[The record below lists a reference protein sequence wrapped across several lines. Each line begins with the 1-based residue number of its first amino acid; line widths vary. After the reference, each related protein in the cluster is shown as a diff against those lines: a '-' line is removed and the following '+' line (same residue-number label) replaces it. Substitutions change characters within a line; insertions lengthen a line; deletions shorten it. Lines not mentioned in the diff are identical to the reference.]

1 MVYATALK
9 SGPHGYNGNYLAV
22 AGEYQL
28 LEATRYIAK
37 TMFRY
42 GWTESSEPDTFTED
56 ELTKYYGAIEKIG
69 GTKYYSGT
77 NSRGVSANAERLGW
91 KPKHIDVSQ
100 FYEDYVVSET
110 ERIGRE
116 FKAGK

>member
-1 MVYATALK
+1 VVYATALK
-9 SGPHGYNGNYLAV
+9 SGPHGHSGNYLAV

-37 TMFRY
+37 TMHRH

-91 KPKHIDVSQ
+91 KPKHTNVSR

-116 FKAGK
+116 FTAGK